1 MLKKRIIYVLII
13 IILLITCLCIIINKK
28 QDPNNT
34 LNEQENIEK
43 IEEVKEETGATGNSD
58 IYEVQEDKT
67 TNTEI
72 VTVKANIKY
81 KVAFAGM
88 IKQSKPAFGEIDKIF
103 EENYPKKNGIWIEN
117 NSRNKIL
124 EEMNNSNM
132 FNSKYSINKD
142 GYLVIEKENTLNEN
156 DKKIKNIINGKK
168 QYIFSISSLCYIVD
182 DITGEILD
190 YSFEDMDKYQTF
202 EYFEDENKKIIF
214 ITENKSNQLK
224 ENEIIE
230 SVLNILE

>member
-28 QDPNNT
+28 QDSNNT

-117 NSRNKIL
+117 NSRDKIL
-124 EEMNNSNM
+124 QILNRNLNNE
-132 FNSKYSINKD
+132 YEINKN
-142 GYLVIEKENTLNEN
+142 GYLDIKKEDNLTDI
-156 DKKIKNIINGKK
+156 DKELKKMIGAKKKYIIT
-168 QYIFSISSLCYIVD
+168 ISEVYYGVD
-182 DITGEILD
+182 RVSGEILD
-190 YSFEDMDKYQTF
+190 NFYEDMDPYQATKIVD
-202 EYFEDENKKIIF
+202 YGDDIIIF
-214 ITENKSNQLK
+214 VTTNKEQKLTDK
-224 ENEIIE
+224 E
-230 SVLNILE
+230 ILQELISYM